1 MDPRL
6 KTIAENLDSWKLGL
20 DDSFQFHCT
29 ACGKCCID
37 REDILLTPRDLYN
50 ASKALNMVP
59 AEFVNTYCEC
69 YIGQDSRIPIVRL
82 KPRGSIKRCPLLTA
96 EGSQVL
102 DPQRKAGSLRPVPA
116 RPRHV
121 LRERLVQS

>member
-37 REDILLTPRDLYN
+37 REDILLTPRVSRSCDSSLEG
-50 ASKALNMVP
+50 ASSA
-59 AEFVNTYCEC
+59 A
-69 YIGQDSRIPIVRL
+69 
-82 KPRGSIKRCPLLTA
+82 RC
-96 EGSQVL
+96 
-102 DPQRKAGSLRPVPA
+102 
-116 RPRHV
+116 
-121 LRERLVQS
+121 

>member
-50 ASKALNMVP
+50 ASKVLNMAP
-59 AEFVNTYCEC
+59 TEFVETYCEC

-82 KPRGSIKRCPLLTA
+82 KP
-96 EGSQVL
+96 E
-102 DPQRKAGSLRPVPA
+102 
-116 RPRHV
+116 
-121 LRERLVQS
+121 E

>member
-29 ACGKCCID
+29 ACGKCCIN

-50 ASKALNMVP
+50 ASKALNMPPV
-59 AEFVNTYCEC
+59 EFVEAYCEC
-69 YIGQDSRIPIVRL
+69 YIGQDSRIPAAQAQREHQAL
-82 KPRGSIKRCPLLTA
+82 PAA
-96 EGSQVL
+96 EGSQML
-102 DPQRKAGSLRPVPA
+102 DPQRKAGSLRLVPA
-116 RPRHV
+116 WARHV
-121 LRERLVQS
+121 F

>member
-37 REDILLTPRDLYN
+37 RETSFSR
-50 ASKALNMVP
+50 P
-59 AEFVNTYCEC
+59 AISTM
-69 YIGQDSRIPIVRL
+69 L
-82 KPRGSIKRCPLLTA
+82 
-96 EGSQVL
+96 
-102 DPQRKAGSLRPVPA
+102 QRR
-116 RPRHV
+116 
-121 LRERLVQS
+121 

>member
-29 ACGKCCID
+29 ACGNCCIG

-50 ASKALNMVP
+50 ASKALNLAP
-59 AEFVNTYCEC
+59 TEFVETYCEC
-69 YIGQDSRIPIVRL
+69 YIGQDSRIPMHCL
-82 KPRGSIKRCPLLTA
+82 YDLLLEFA
-96 EGSQVL
+96 CV
-102 DPQRKAGSLRPVPA
+102 SLVWYS
-116 RPRHV
+116 
-121 LRERLVQS
+121 L

>member
-29 ACGKCCID
+29 TCGKCCID

-50 ASKALNMVP
+50 ASKALNLAP
-59 AEFVNTYCEC
+59 T
-69 YIGQDSRIPIVRL
+69 
-82 KPRGSIKRCPLLTA
+82 
-96 EGSQVL
+96 
-102 DPQRKAGSLRPVPA
+102 
-116 RPRHV
+116 
-121 LRERLVQS
+121 